1 MTQIS
6 FPQPSFPQIAPHN
19 TAWNAPIPAFSQGW
33 EERGSGR

>member
-6 FPQPSFPQIAPHN
+6 FNQIFFNQIAPHS